1 MSSNYLLKFFYLLIL
16 LEKKLYFVTELCIC
30 DFSTHRDIPV
40 NTEVDFWY
48 DIECEQDKYGDH
60 KKPWRHSNKEEE
72 IHTWLACYDIYIS
85 SYGKRQHQ
93 RELYR
98 FK

>member
-1 MSSNYLLKFFYLLIL
+1 MSSNYLLNFFLLIDFVGKKSHIL
-16 LEKKLYFVTELCIC
+16 LLSFVFVT
-30 DFSTHRDIPV
+30 STHRDIPV

-85 SYGKRQHQ
+85 SYGKCQHQ